1 MTEEEEDKDATIERL
16 RGALVD
22 AHVAFKKIL
31 LNDMGEQTRL
41 AASEGRKATAAA
53 IRGARREL
61 PGHPTHGYVR
71 GKQNC
76 KYCGLRAYEWR
87 KLPHEDNSVMFCL
100 GCETRNGEL
109 EPREDDVE
117 ACAIRSSIRN
127 HRRTERLDF
136 DVEN

>member
-1 MTEEEEDKDATIERL
+1 MTEEEDKDATIELL

-22 AHVAFKKIL
+22 AHGAFKKIL

-41 AASEGRKATAAA
+41 AASEGRKSTAAA
-53 IRGARREL
+53 IRGTTGEL
-61 PGHPTHGYVR
+61 PGHPIHGYVR

-87 KLPHEDNSVMFCL
+87 KLPHEDRSVMFCL

-109 EPREDDVE
+109 EPKEEDVE

-127 HRRTERLDF
+127 HRRTERLQF